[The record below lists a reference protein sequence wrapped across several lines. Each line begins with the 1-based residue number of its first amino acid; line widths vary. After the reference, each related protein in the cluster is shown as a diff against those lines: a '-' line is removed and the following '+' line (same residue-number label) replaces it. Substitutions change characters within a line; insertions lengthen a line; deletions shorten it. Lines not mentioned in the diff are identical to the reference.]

1 VSKEDKGLKDSKG
14 LKVHKEYKV
23 LKVPKVLK
31 VLKVPV
37 GVLEHKGPQDW
48 NQMLLEARVHREF
61 KEYKV
66 T

>member
-1 VSKEDKGLKDSKG
+1 VGQGLK
-14 LKVHKEYKV
+14 EPKV
-23 LKVPKVLK
+23 LRVLK
-31 VLKVPV
+31 VLKVLV
-37 GVLEHKGPQDW
+37 GLQEHKGPQDW

>member
-1 VSKEDKGLKDSKG
+1 MQRGL
-14 LKVHKEYKV
+14 KV

-37 GVLEHKGPQDW
+37 GPQEHKGTQDW
-48 NQMLLEARVHREF
+48 NQMLLVDRVHREF

>member
-1 VSKEDKGLKDSKG
+1 
-14 LKVHKEYKV
+14 V